1 MQVHMYVHTYVL
13 EANEIS
19 VADEV
24 VLLVIAV
31 PIVVAAV
38 IVALD
43 ISGEL
48 TLVVAN
54 CWSRKSM
61 IYVTYGAKF

>member
-13 EANEIS
+13 EANEMS

-31 PIVVAAV
+31 LIVVAAV
-38 IVALD
+38 VVALD

-48 TLVVAN
+48 TLVVTN
-54 CWSRKSM
+54 C
-61 IYVTYGAKF
+61 